1 MSKRDVKYAFGDSPE
16 ELIKERYCLKS
27 YFAFGDHKS
36 SNYDYETMLLR
47 SLRRKWFKVER
58 YAIWLVSG
66 GSDRRYFVL
75 GVNFI

>member
-47 SLRRKWFKVER
+47 SLRRK
-58 YAIWLVSG
+58 
-66 GSDRRYFVL
+66 
-75 GVNFI
+75 

>member
-1 MSKRDVKYAFGDSPE
+1 MSGVSRLLRLSEKLMSKRDVKYAFGDSPE

-47 SLRRKWFKVER
+47 SLRRK
-58 YAIWLVSG
+58 
-66 GSDRRYFVL
+66 
-75 GVNFI
+75 